1 MPVAGLDETGATLLD
16 FTTVDMVVGLATE
29 VAALVEV
36 IGALA
41 GTLEVVAFWEEAAVE
56 EAALELTGAAPEPD
70 PLTVK
75 SMQDS

>member
-1 MPVAGLDETGATLLD
+1 M
-16 FTTVDMVVGLATE
+16 VDMVVGLATE

-36 IGALA
+36 MGALA
-41 GTLEVVAFWEEAAVE
+41 GALEEAFWEETGAAEV
-56 EAALELTGAAPEPD
+56 ACLELTGAAPEPD

>member
-1 MPVAGLDETGATLLD
+1 M
-16 FTTVDMVVGLATE
+16 GLATE
-29 VAALVEV
+29 VAGLVEV

-41 GTLEVVAFWEEAAVE
+41 GALEVAFWEEAGAE
-56 EAALELTGAAPEPD
+56 EAAFELAGAAPEPD

>member
-1 MPVAGLDETGATLLD
+1 M
-16 FTTVDMVVGLATE
+16 E
-29 VAALVEV
+29 VM
-36 IGALA
+36 GALA
-41 GTLEVVAFWEEAAVE
+41 GALEEAFWEETGAA